1 MWSTIRTRHQPVVA
15 ALALLFSG
23 SLLAAALPGA
33 QLVPLQAPS
42 FAQLSNHNFDELS
55 ALLMRADDLA
65 RASNFSPVEPVTFV
79 LHGDEIN
86 LFKRA
91 NYGVNQSLVDLAA
104 RLDAFEVIDVRVCE
118 TWLRDN
124 QVAVTDLPPFV
135 ELVPFG
141 PSFQA
146 GLARSGAIPF

>member
-1 MWSTIRTRHQPVVA
+1 MASSA
-15 ALALLFSG
+15 
-23 SLLAAALPGA
+23 A
-33 QLVPLQAPS
+33 QLVPLQVPS
-42 FAQLSNHNFDELS
+42 FTQLSQHNSDELS

-65 RASNFSPVEPVTFV
+65 RASNFSPIEPVTFV

-86 LFKRA
+86 LFKRD
-91 NYGVNQSLVDLAA
+91 NYQSNQMLVDLAA
-104 RLDAFEVIDVRVCE
+104 RLDAFKVIDVRVCE

-124 QVAVTDLPPFV
+124 QVAATDLPPFV

-146 GLARSGAIPF
+146 GLQQSGAIPF